1 MLDRCYYKAVNC
13 ETQHD
18 HHPAISTSL
27 RVAPLN
33 YIAVPTESF
42 CANKSMVVVIHVKS
56 DDVLTRNTLRRT
68 YGDKR
73 LVEKFSYSLLFS
85 VGRAGGPE
93 EQELLREEA
102 RLNGDILQTD
112 VVDAYRKLTYKVSA
126 ETMQLC
132 MVSAETAMQLRRSIE
147 SFTFSI

>member
-1 MLDRCYYKAVNC
+1 
-13 ETQHD
+13 
-18 HHPAISTSL
+18 
-27 RVAPLN
+27 
-33 YIAVPTESF
+33 
-42 CANKSMVVVIHVKS
+42 MVVVIHVKS

-112 VVDAYRKLTYKVSA
+112 VVDAYRKLTYKNFIHDS
-126 ETMQLC
+126 ERKKSLSDRKQ
-132 MVSAETAMQLRRSIE
+132 
-147 SFTFSI
+147 